1 MVTVVKKNAPGG
13 KPAKKPKASIPGGF
27 GTKNKTIQ
35 KYIVGAANIDAG
47 KIGSREKKILERRAK
62 RKTSKAK
69 TRFKS
74 SDRYNKPNKD
84 MSPSVTYDKDG
95 NITIKLFSPKKKK

>member
-62 RKTSKAK
+62 RKTSK
-69 TRFKS
+69 
-74 SDRYNKPNKD
+74 D
-84 MSPSVTYDKDG
+84 MYPSVTYDKDG